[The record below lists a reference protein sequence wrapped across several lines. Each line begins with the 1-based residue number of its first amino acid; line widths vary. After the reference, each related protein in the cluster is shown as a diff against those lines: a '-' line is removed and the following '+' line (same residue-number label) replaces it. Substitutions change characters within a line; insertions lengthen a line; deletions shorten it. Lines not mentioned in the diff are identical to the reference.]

1 MNYEQRNTKYER
13 RGFTL
18 IELVVA
24 IGLLMIVI
32 LFAGTIFK
40 SGIGSYRIAMAQT
53 EIMNKLRVITQQL
66 DSDFQGLQK
75 DGYLVLY
82 CENILNRIEY
92 PGALPATFRAD
103 RIYYF
108 PTGDFQSWYNPDIR
122 SNIARIYLGHEY
134 WSLDFDT
141 NIYVN
146 HWRLAHDTLLL
157 SPGTTSPPYDVNNA
171 SYAEWKANPT
181 MALNDAN
188 VIPEVNVTS
197 DPNTLRRLFYENA
210 GQFIIDWTDGT
221 RDSNSA
227 IAWFGFEMPRSVG
240 SPPGIPKDTRYSD
253 VIYGPIE
260 RIVLGAPYL
269 LYWAV
274 WIPSTPQDLW
284 PKAIKFTFTLYDSR
298 GVFKEGQTFTHI
310 VYLGD

>member
-40 SGIGSYRIAMAQT
+40 SSIGSYRIAMAQA

-82 CENILNRIEY
+82 CENIPNRIEY
-92 PGALPATFRAD
+92 PGASAAIFRAD
-103 RIYYF
+103 WIYYF
-108 PTGDFQSWYNPDIR
+108 STGDFQSWYNPDIR

-134 WSLDFDT
+134 RSLFDT
-141 NIYVN
+141 TIYVN

-157 SPGTTSPPYDVNNA
+157 SPGTTSPPYDVNNT
-171 SYAEWKANPT
+171 SYAGWKANPT
-181 MALNDAN
+181 MVLNDAN
-188 VIPEVNVTS
+188 VMPPEVNVAS
-197 DPNTLRRLFYENA
+197 DPNTLRLLFCENA
-210 GQFIIDWTDGT
+210 GQFAIDWTDGS

-227 IAWFGFEMPRSVG
+227 IAWFGLTMPRKVG
-240 SPPGIPKDTRYSD
+240 ELPSIPADTRYNS
-253 VIYGPIE
+253 IE
-260 RIVLGAPYL
+260 PVDPPSSVLYRAIWL
-269 LYWAV
+269 
-274 WIPSTPQDLW
+274 PSTSADLW
-284 PKAIKFTFTLYDSR
+284 PKALKFTFTLYDSR

-310 VYLGD
+310 VYLGE